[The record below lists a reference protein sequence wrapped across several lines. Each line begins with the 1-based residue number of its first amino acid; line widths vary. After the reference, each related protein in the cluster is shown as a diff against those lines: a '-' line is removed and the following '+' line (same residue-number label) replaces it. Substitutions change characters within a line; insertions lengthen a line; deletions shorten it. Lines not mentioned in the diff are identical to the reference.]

1 MGNKVHKNS
10 KNYQFTDIMELE
22 ILSERGKIMSGIPNI
37 SQNEQ
42 HQLLVEKVQHRGL
55 PTRKIIQRIMLITIG
70 AALMAVGLEIFLV
83 PNHVIDGGIV
93 GISIMLSYLTGWK
106 LGFFIFLLNIPFFY
120 IGYKQIGK
128 TFALSTLYG
137 IIILSIGTTLLH
149 PVPAFTQDILLA
161 TVFGGIVL
169 GIGVGMVIRYGGSLD
184 GTEILA
190 ILFNKKLPF
199 SVGEII
205 MFFNLF
211 ILGSAGFVFSWDRA
225 MYSLIAY
232 FVAYKTIDITVTG
245 LDESKS
251 VWIISDNSK
260 EIGEAIMHRLGRGVT
275 YINGEGA
282 YSGDH
287 KKVIFCVIN
296 RLEEAKLKEIVT
308 ENDENAF
315 LAVADIAEVRGGR
328 FKKRDIH

>member
-1 MGNKVHKNS
+1 
-10 KNYQFTDIMELE
+10 
-22 ILSERGKIMSGIPNI
+22 MSGIQELTI
-37 SQNEQ
+37 IEQ
-42 HQLLVEKVQHRGL
+42 QEAIMDKIQHRKL
-55 PTRKIIQRIMLITIG
+55 TKRKIFQRILLITLG
-70 AALMAVGLEIFLV
+70 ATLMAVGLEIFLV
-83 PNHVIDGGIV
+83 PNNVIDGGIT
-93 GISIMLSYLTGWK
+93 GISIMLSYITGWK
-106 LGFFIFLLNIPFFY
+106 LGIFLFILNIPFFF

-169 GIGVGMVIRYGGSLD
+169 GIGVGIVIRYGGSLD

-211 ILGSAGFVFSWDRA
+211 ILGCAGFVFTWDRA

-232 FVAYKTIDITVTG
+232 FVAYKTIDITITG

-251 VWIISDNSK
+251 VWIISDNAK
-260 EIGEAIMHRLGRGVT
+260 QIGDAIMNRLGRGVT

-282 YSGDH
+282 YSGDD

-308 ENDENAF
+308 ENDDSAF

-328 FKKRDIH
+328 FKKKDIH

>member
-1 MGNKVHKNS
+1 
-10 KNYQFTDIMELE
+10 
-22 ILSERGKIMSGIPNI
+22 MSGMQELNLI
-37 SQNEQ
+37 EQ
-42 HQLLVEKVQHRGL
+42 QEAIMAKIQHRRL
-55 PTRKIIQRIMLITIG
+55 TKRKIFQRILLITLG
-70 AALMAVGLEIFLV
+70 AILMAIGLEIFLV
-83 PNHVIDGGIV
+83 PNNVIDGGIT
-93 GISIMLSYLTGWK
+93 GISIMLSYVTGWK
-106 LGFFIFLLNIPFFY
+106 LGMFLFILNIPFFF

-169 GIGVGMVIRYGGSLD
+169 GIGVGLVIRYGGSLD

-211 ILGSAGFVFSWDRA
+211 ILACAGFVFTWDRA

-232 FVAYKTIDITVTG
+232 FVAYKTIDITITG

-251 VWIISDNSK
+251 VWIISDNAQQ
-260 EIGEAIMHRLGRGVT
+260 IGDAIMNRLGRGVT
-275 YINGEGA
+275 FINGEGA
-282 YSGDH
+282 YSGDD

-308 ENDENAF
+308 ENDDSAF

-328 FKKRDIH
+328 FKKKDIH

>member
-1 MGNKVHKNS
+1 MSRTQEISLIDQQNAAIMTKIQHKGLT
-10 KNYQFTDIMELE
+10 KKKIFQRMLIITL
-22 ILSERGKIMSGIPNI
+22 GAVIMS
-37 SQNEQ
+37 
-42 HQLLVEKVQHRGL
+42 
-55 PTRKIIQRIMLITIG
+55 
-70 AALMAVGLEIFLV
+70 VGLEIFLV
-83 PNHVIDGGIV
+83 PNQVIDGGIT
-93 GISIMLSYLTGWK
+93 GISIMLSFLTGWK
-106 LGFFIFLLNIPFFY
+106 LGVFLFLFNIPFIFL
-120 IGYKQIGK
+120 GYKQIGK

-137 IIILSIGTTLLH
+137 IVILSIATTILH

-161 TVFGGIVL
+161 TVFGGIL
-169 GIGVGMVIRYGGSLD
+169 LGVGVGLVIRYGGSLD

-190 ILFNKKLPF
+190 ILFNNKLPF

-232 FVAYKTIDITVTG
+232 FVAYKTIDITITG

-251 VWIISDNSK
+251 VWIISDNASQ
-260 EIGEAIMHRLGRGVT
+260 IGNTIMDRLGRGVT
-275 YINGEGA
+275 FLNGEGA
-282 YSGDH
+282 YSGDE

-308 ENDENAF
+308 ENDQNAF

>member
-1 MGNKVHKNS
+1 MSGT
-10 KNYQFTDIMELE
+10 QDLTLMEQQEIIME
-22 ILSERGKIMSGIPNI
+22 KI
-37 SQNEQ
+37 
-42 HQLLVEKVQHRGL
+42 QHRKL
-55 PTRKIIQRIMLITIG
+55 TKKKIFQRILLITLG
-70 AALMAVGLEIFLV
+70 AVIMAVGLEIFLV
-83 PNHVIDGGIV
+83 PNKVIDGGIT
-93 GISIMLSYLTGWK
+93 GISIMFSYITGWK
-106 LGFFIFLLNIPFFY
+106 LGIFLFLLNLPFFF

-128 TFALSTLYG
+128 TFAVSTLYG
-137 IIILSIGTTLLH
+137 IIVLSIATTFLY

-161 TVFGGIVL
+161 TAFGGMLI
-169 GIGVGMVIRYGGSLD
+169 GIGVGLVIRYGGSLD

-190 ILFNKKLPF
+190 ILFNNKLPF

-205 MFFNLF
+205 MFFNIF
-211 ILGSAGFVFSWDRA
+211 IIGSAGFVFTWDRA

-232 FVAYKTIDITVTG
+232 FVAYKTIDITITG

-251 VWIISDNSK
+251 VWIISDHAK
-260 EIGEAIMHRLGRGVT
+260 QIGDTILNRLGRGVT

-282 YSGDH
+282 FSGDN

-308 ENDENAF
+308 EYDSNAF

>member
-1 MGNKVHKNS
+1 
-10 KNYQFTDIMELE
+10 
-22 ILSERGKIMSGIPNI
+22 MSGTQEI
-37 SQNEQ
+37 SLIDQKEAIMAKIQ
-42 HQLLVEKVQHRGL
+42 HKGL
-55 PTRKIIQRIMLITIG
+55 TKKKIFQRALLITLG
-70 AALMAVGLEIFLV
+70 AILMSVGLEIFLV
-83 PNHVIDGGIV
+83 PNNVIDGGIT
-93 GISIMLSYLTGWK
+93 GISIMLSYITGWK
-106 LGFFIFLLNIPFFY
+106 LGIFLFLFNIPFIFL
-120 IGYKQIGK
+120 GYKQIGK

-137 IIILSIGTTLLH
+137 IVILSVTTTLLH

-161 TVFGGIVL
+161 TVFGGIL
-169 GIGVGMVIRYGGSLD
+169 LGVGVGLVIRYGGSLD

-190 ILFNKKLPF
+190 ILFNNKLPF

-232 FVAYKTIDITVTG
+232 FVAYKTIDITITG

-251 VWIISDNSK
+251 VWIISDNASQ
-260 EIGEAIMHRLGRGVT
+260 IGDAIMNRLGRGVT
-275 YINGEGA
+275 YLNGEGA
-282 YSGDH
+282 YSGDE

-308 ENDENAF
+308 ENDGNAF